1 MVQVVVTAD
10 QAKLLNESN
19 GSVEIVDA
27 NGTRLGTL
35 LRPPNDDDVQ
45 IAKSRVRG
53 DGKRHTPE
61 EVIEHLR
68 SLESK

>member
-1 MVQVVVTAD
+1 MLQVVVTAD
-10 QAKLLNESN
+10 QAKPLNESN

-35 LRPPNDDDVQ
+35 LRPPNEGDVQ
-45 IAKSRVRG
+45 IAKERIDG
-53 DGKRHTPE
+53 DGKRHNPE

-68 SLESK
+68 SLASE